1 MAVPSPVKTALALA
15 LALSTGLVSVMGNAH
30 ASTSLDLSQVKLRTE
45 SAPAPSTT
53 EPAPTTPE
61 ADAPTKQTARAPD
74 ASTNRVPASSNS
86 SAAATSSTPQQRV
99 QLASQ
104 RSNAQEA
111 TSRTYEGSMVQAR
124 PRYRD
129 PFGNRITEPLSLQR
143 PQHKEQ
149 ASGSSYGSV
158 DSASSSSLHALNFP
172 QLDLAHAKVAVV
184 YFGVSEN
191 LESTDIDE
199 LTGASIIYNR
209 NHERRSITEYLAEL
223 IAERTHAELF
233 RLDRLSPYSNDH
245 DELIYQASLELDE
258 RTHPEIVLL
267 PPIDLTDFDVIFIG
281 YPIWW
286 YELPMPLYSFF
297 EQYDLS
303 GKIVVPFC
311 THGGSRAYKTFALI
325 AQQEPNA
332 YVLYNDGLIIDRL
345 VVPTHGQSSVELW
358 LKALTQRLNHELP
371 TPVGL
376 DLDRNSPILQQ
387 SAPKPQQAPELQ
399 TAPSAAAPTNQSA
412 GMSTDKAGTESA
424 TQATGTAPT
433 SSVSA
438 PK

>member
-15 LALSTGLVSVMGNAH
+15 FALSTGLVSVMGNAH

-45 SAPAPSTT
+45 QAPDPSTT
-53 EPAPTTPE
+53 EPTLTIPK
-61 ADAPTKQTARAPD
+61 ADANTKQTARAPD
-74 ASTNRVPASSNS
+74 ASTNSGLASSNS
-86 SAAATSSTPQQRV
+86 NVAATSSMPKQRV
-99 QLASQ
+99 QLSSQ
-104 RSNAQEA
+104 QANAEA
-111 TSRTYEGSMVQAR
+111 TYRTYEGSMVQAR

-129 PFGNRITEPLSLQR
+129 PFGNRLTEPLSLQR

-149 ASGSSYGSV
+149 TSGSSYGSV
-158 DSASSSSLHALNFP
+158 DSTNSSSLHQLNFP

-209 NHERRSITEYLAEL
+209 SHERRSITENLAEL
-223 IAERTHAELF
+223 IAERTHAALF

-258 RTHPEIVLL
+258 RTHPEIVML
-267 PPIDLTDFDVIFIG
+267 PPIDLKAFDLIFIG

-303 GKIVVPFC
+303 GKVVVPFC

-345 VVPTHGQSSVELW
+345 VVPTHGQSSIDLW

-387 SAPKPQQAPELQ
+387 NTPEPQQEPELTSVAPE
-399 TAPSAAAPTNQSA
+399 SENVGAARNEIADQA
-412 GMSTDKAGTESA
+412 A
-424 TQATGTAPT
+424 TSAPT
-433 SSVSA
+433 SSVNA